1 MSTQAVHATHAMST
15 TSTTPP
21 SVPRPGTGHRILR
34 ATALAATLPYL
45 TLKAAWLGG
54 SRIGI
59 PEGSV
64 LLRAGAALTVGN
76 AVTLAMD
83 ACVILLVLVLTRPW
97 GMRVPGWLLTVP
109 VFVATGLLTPI
120 VLGYPAQLLVKALG
134 MGAGE
139 AARAAR
145 EPFLEP
151 WVFAV
156 VYGGFIIQAIALAG
170 LFVPYARRRWGRLW
184 QGAPGRRLPSSTG
197 VVAGAAALAGATAAA
212 AQAYWAF
219 GGTAGLPAERAAAY
233 SAETGVVS
241 GVHAMCAVAAAAGAV
256 MLARGGARRARWSPA
271 LTWIGSSAA
280 LSWGAWTLIAVLG
293 VNLGEDEPSTTAFL
307 LAYADQMITGLL
319 AGAVLVRHLRAP
331 RGGLGRGGGRAA
343 G

>member
-1 MSTQAVHATHAMST
+1 MSTRAVHATHPMST
-15 TSTTPP
+15 ARPP
-21 SVPRPGTGHRILR
+21 VLPLGTGRRVLR

-45 TLKAAWLGG
+45 TIKAAWLAG

-64 LLRAGAALTVGN
+64 LLRAGTALTVGN
-76 AVTLAMD
+76 AITLAMD

-97 GMRVPGWLLTVP
+97 GRRVPGWLLTLP
-109 VFVATGLLTPI
+109 VFTATGLLTPI
-120 VLGYPAQLLVKALG
+120 VLGYPAQLVVKALG
-134 MGAGE
+134 LGAGE

-145 EPFLEP
+145 EPFLDS

-156 VYGGFIIQAIALAG
+156 VYTGFIIQAIALAG
-170 LFVPYARRRWGRLW
+170 LFVPYARERWGRRL
-184 QGAPGRRLPSSTG
+184 QGALGPGLPSPTG
-197 VVAGAAALAGATAAA
+197 VVAGAAALAGAVAGAV
-212 AQAYWAF
+212 QLYWAF

-241 GVHAMCAVAAAAGAV
+241 AAHAICAFAAVTGAV
-256 MLARGGARRARWSPA
+256 LLARGGAGRARWPLA

-280 LSWGAWTLIAVLG
+280 LAWGAWTLIAVLG
-293 VNLGEDEPSTTAFL
+293 VNLGEGEPSTTVFF

-319 AGAVLVRHLRAP
+319 AGAVLVRHLRS
-331 RGGLGRGGGRAA
+331 RAE